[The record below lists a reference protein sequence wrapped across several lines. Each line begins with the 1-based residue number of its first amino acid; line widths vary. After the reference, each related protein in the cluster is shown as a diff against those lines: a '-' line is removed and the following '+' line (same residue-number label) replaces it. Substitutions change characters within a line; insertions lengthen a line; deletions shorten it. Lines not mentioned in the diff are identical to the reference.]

1 MTTLLSRARQA
12 AAEAALGRAV
22 LTIGAVALATASLAA
37 CGGSAT
43 PAASTSSAAPV
54 SASAP
59 ASSPA
64 PATSSPAAAS
74 SGPAGAVNVCSALT
88 SAQVASITHDVVV
101 VAVPTRDV
109 FSLCSYVLSNNSI
122 VVASVA
128 PSTSAVGWTGFS
140 GLVSSKASP
149 AGSATPVRGL
159 GQQAIS
165 SSAGV
170 AVQGTKYDYLVV
182 YEKGHAANQ
191 LSNEVAMARVM
202 LRDLG

>member
-1 MTTLLSRARQA
+1 MKTLLSRARQA
-12 AAEAALGRAV
+12 TAEAAPGRAV
-22 LTIGAVALATASLAA
+22 LTISAAALATASLAA
-37 CGGSAT
+37 CGGSST

-59 ASSPA
+59 ATSAA

-74 SGPAGAVNVCSALT
+74 SGPAGRVNVCSVLT
-88 SAQVASITHDVVV
+88 SAQVASITHDVVE

-109 FSLCSYVLSNNSI
+109 ISLCSYVLSNSI

-128 PSTSAVGWTGFS
+128 PSTSAVGWAGFS

-191 LSNEVAMARVM
+191 LSNEGAMARVM